1 MLSVSTSGF
10 AMVNRMASLL
20 DRIQKNVEQNR
31 NKVGSRHVNIFRV
44 DA

>member
-10 AMVNRMASLL
+10 AMVNRMASFL

-31 NKVGSRHVNIFRV
+31 DNVGSRHVNVSRV